1 MSITRRR
8 TRRPDPLATRTA
20 VRAVLAQLQ
29 TALGPASPKTEKD
42 CISLLRA
49 AGHTARQPLVKP
61 GRGRKSRWS
70 AYDKSQVR
78 LLLSEILARGTKRVA
93 VRSFL
98 EHYLLILGFPPDVAE
113 ALEAGTI
120 NLFEAEQL
128 ARLSAKR
135 LGVSE
140 AQSQQRRQAFL
151 RTHLQAQA
159 SGVRLKAKVDAA
171 LQGARAPVTGS
182 GTAAAPRPTN
192 APLVAVAPFAGE
204 QDELTPPIQEWLEGL
219 PPEHLFAEYLHLI
232 GSLLREIRAE
242 DLQEP
247 ELNRIAEL
255 AEPLIRYLN
264 ALYKQQHGP
273 APEAPPP
280 AVPHRFFI

>member
-49 AGHTARQPLVKP
+49 AGYTERQPLVKP

-70 AYDKSQVR
+70 AYDKSRVR
-78 LLLSEILARGTKRVA
+78 GLLTEILARGTKRVA

-140 AQSQQRRQAFL
+140 AQSRQRRQAFL

-171 LQGARAPVTGS
+171 LQHTRSTVAVPVT
-182 GTAAAPRPTN
+182 TATLRQDNERLAAAPN
-192 APLVAVAPFAGE
+192 LAAELG
-204 QDELTPPIQEWLEGL
+204 ELTPPIHEWMEGL

-242 DLQEP
+242 ELQEP

-264 ALYKQQHGP
+264 ALYKQQH
-273 APEAPPP
+273 APTLAETTTA
-280 AVPHRFFI
+280 APHRFFI